1 MNNDLFLMACKV
13 LGGIGIFL
21 LGMRNLSDGL
31 QTVAGNRLRKL
42 IGMATPN
49 RFMAIG
55 VGTFVTCII
64 QSSTV
69 CTVMTV
75 GFVNAGLMGLRQAIG
90 IIIGANIGTT
100 LTGWMLAI
108 SIDMYGL
115 LLLGLAAFIYL
126 FAKNEKIR
134 YIAMVAM
141 GIGMVFAGLWLMKD
155 GFRPIRSNPEYLEWF
170 TRFSATTYLG
180 LMKCVLVGCIVTL
193 VVQSSTATI
202 GITMGLAATGVI
214 PFQTAAALVIG
225 ENLGTVFTAYLASIG
240 GTTNARRAALAHII
254 FNIIGAVWIT
264 SVFNLFFLK
273 IIGSVIGN
281 DPNIVTVDGTE
292 YSCFQ
297 SATDAVTITDKSVV
311 VFPYMM
317 TAIAAVHTVYNI
329 LNTIL
334 FLPFTRL
341 FAASLEKIVKDKP
354 AKAQPQ
360 HTKLSK
366 LMLDSPMVAIEQS
379 RKEIVY
385 MGKVDCDMFD
395 MLRANLAAEEIDEDQ
410 VKKLFKKEDKLDAM
424 QTEITAFLTSLLSG
438 QVPRSLGEEAQK
450 QIRLADEFETISD
463 YMTAQ
468 LKLYLRIRNA
478 GLTIPD
484 VMRDELL
491 DLHDAVS
498 EFFALVNR
506 AYSEKSIQ
514 IIAGANAQGDII
526 TQKVR
531 DLRGR
536 HVARLAEIPLDPLI
550 STTFPD
556 MLVSYRR
563 VKEHVV
569 NIAEVMVGKGGY
581 AGQLPQGQAKE
592 LSLHSTV

>member
-1 MNNDLFLMACKV
+1 MNGDLLLMICKV
-13 LGGIGIFL
+13 FGGIGIFL

-75 GFVNAGLMGLRQAIG
+75 GFVNAGLMGLHQAIG

-108 SIDMYGL
+108 SIDMWGL
-115 LLLGLAAFIYL
+115 LLMGGAAFVYL
-126 FAKNEKIR
+126 FSKNEKVR
-134 YIAMVAM
+134 YTAMVAM
-141 GIGMVFAGLWLMKD
+141 GIGMVFTGLWLMKD
-155 GFRPIRSNPEYLEWF
+155 GFKPIREIPEYLEWF
-170 TRFSATTYLG
+170 SRFSAASYLG

-214 PFQTAAALVIG
+214 PFETAAALVVG
-225 ENLGTVFTAYLASIG
+225 ENLGTTFTAYLASIG
-240 GTTNARRAALAHII
+240 GTTNAQRAAFGHIF
-254 FNIIGAVWIT
+254 FNVIGVIWIT
-264 SVFNLFFLK
+264 SAFHLFFLK
-273 IIGSVIGN
+273 MISFFIGN
-281 DPNIVTVDGTE
+281 DPNIITVGGVE
-292 YSCFQ
+292 YSSFQ
-297 SATDAVTITDKSVV
+297 LARDAGVVTKDSAV

-317 TAIAAVHTVYNI
+317 TAIAAVHTGYNV

-341 FAASLEKIVKDKP
+341 FAAVLTKVVEDKP
-354 AKAQPQ
+354 AKERPQ

-366 LMLDSPMVAIEQS
+366 FMLDSPMVAIAQS
-379 RKEIVY
+379 RKEVVY
-385 MGKVDCDMFD
+385 MGKVDHNMFE
-395 MLRANLAAEEIDEDQ
+395 MLKTILASGEVNEDLVKEIMER
-410 VKKLFKKEDKLDAM
+410 ENKLDEM
-424 QTEITAFLTSLLSG
+424 QMEITAFLTVLLTG
-438 QVPRSLGEEAQK
+438 QVPPSLSEEAQK
-450 QIRLADEFETISD
+450 QIRIADEFETVSD
-463 YMTAQ
+463 YLTAQ

-478 GLTIPD
+478 GIMIPD
-484 VMRDELL
+484 VMRGELL
-491 DLHDAVS
+491 SLHDAVS
-498 EFFALVNR
+498 DYFDMVNH
-506 AYSEKSIQ
+506 AYSAKDILVV
-514 IIAGANAQGDII
+514 AGANTQAEAI
-526 TQKVR
+526 TQKIR
-531 DLRGR
+531 ELRGGF
-536 HVARLAEIPLDPLI
+536 VARLAETPVDPLL

-556 MLVSYRR
+556 MLVGYRR
-563 VKEHVV
+563 IKEHAL

-581 AGQLPQGQAKE
+581 AGKLPQG
-592 LSLHSTV
+592 

>member
-90 IIIGANIGTT
+90 IIMGANIGTT

-115 LLLGLAAFIYL
+115 LLLGIAAFVYL
-126 FAKNEKIR
+126 FAKNEKVR

-155 GFRPIRSNPEYLEWF
+155 GFKPIRANPEYLEWF

-214 PFQTAAALVIG
+214 PFETAAALVIG
-225 ENLGTVFTAYLASIG
+225 ENLGTTFTAYLASIG

-254 FNIIGAVWIT
+254 FNIIGAIWIT
-264 SVFNLFFLK
+264 TAFNLFFLK
-273 IIGSVIGN
+273 VIVAVMGN
-281 DPNIVTVDGTE
+281 DPNT
-292 YSCFQ
+292 
-297 SATDAVTITDKSVV
+297 VTIVNGEETYP
-311 VFPYMM
+311 FIMA
-317 TAIAAVHTVYNI
+317 AIAAVHTGYNI

-334 FLPFTRL
+334 FLPFTRV
-341 FAASLEKIVKDKP
+341 FASFLEKIVKDKP
-354 AKAQPQ
+354 AKTQPQ
-360 HTKLSK
+360 HTKLSN

-395 MLRANLAAEEIDEDQ
+395 MLKTALASEEVDEDL

-424 QTEITAFLTSLLSG
+424 QTEITAFLTSLLSSG
-438 QVPRSLGEEAQK
+438 QIPRSLSEEAQK

-478 GLTIPD
+478 SLTIPD
-484 VMRDELL
+484 VMRDELI

-506 AYSEKSIQ
+506 AYREKNTQ
-514 IIAGANAQGDII
+514 IIAGANVQGEEI

-531 DLRGR
+531 GLRGG
-536 HVARLAEIPLDPLI
+536 HVARLAEIQLDPLLC
-550 STTFPD
+550 TTFPD

-563 VKEHVV
+563 VKEHIV

-581 AGQLPQGQAKE
+581 AGQLPQQAQAKE
-592 LSLHSTV
+592 AAPQSTV

>member
-1 MNNDLFLMACKV
+1 MACKV

-21 LGMRNLSDGL
+21 LGMRHLSDGL

-42 IGMATPN
+42 IGAATPN

-90 IIIGANIGTT
+90 IIMGANIGTT
-100 LTGWMLAI
+100 LTGWMLAV

-115 LLLGLAAFIYL
+115 LLLGIAAFVYL
-126 FAKNEKIR
+126 FGKNEKVR

-214 PFQTAAALVIG
+214 PFETAAALVIG

-240 GTTNARRAALAHII
+240 GTTNARRAALAHIV
-254 FNIIGAVWIT
+254 FNIIGAIWIT

-273 IIGSVIGN
+273 TIVAVIGN
-281 DPNIVTVDGTE
+281 DPNTVAIVNGEET
-292 YSCFQ
+292 YPFIM
-297 SATDAVTITDKSVV
+297 A
-311 VFPYMM
+311 
-317 TAIAAVHTVYNI
+317 AIAAVHTGYNI
-329 LNTIL
+329 LNTLL

-341 FAASLEKIVKDKP
+341 FAASLEKLVKDKP
-354 AKAQPQ
+354 AKMQPQ
-360 HTKLSK
+360 HTKLSN
-366 LMLDSPMVAIEQS
+366 LMLDSPMVAMEQA
-379 RKEIVY
+379 RKEIIY

-395 MLRANLAAEEIDEDQ
+395 MLKSILAAEEVDEDA
-410 VKKLFKKEDKLDAM
+410 VKKLFKKENKLDAM
-424 QTEITAFLTSLLSG
+424 QTEITAFLTTLLSK
-438 QVPRSLGEEAQK
+438 QLPRSLSEEAQK

-478 GLTIPD
+478 DLKIPG
-484 VMRDELL
+484 VMRDELIE
-491 DLHDAVS
+491 LHSVVS

-506 AYSEKSIQ
+506 AYSEKNTLILT
-514 IIAGANAQGDII
+514 GADVKGETI
-526 TQKVR
+526 TQKIR
-531 DLRGR
+531 GLRGG
-536 HVARLAEIPLDPLI
+536 HVARLAEMPLDPLL

-563 VKEHVV
+563 VKEHIV

-581 AGQLPQGQAKE
+581 AGQLPQQNQTKE
-592 LSLHSTV
+592 VTPQSAV

>member
-21 LGMRNLSDGL
+21 LGMRNLSEGL

-42 IGMATPN
+42 IGAATPN

-75 GFVNAGLMGLRQAIG
+75 GFVNAGLMGLHQAIG

-115 LLLGLAAFIYL
+115 LLLGIAAFVYL
-126 FAKNEKIR
+126 FAKNEKMR

-155 GFRPIRSNPEYLEWF
+155 GFKPIRSNPEYLEWF
-170 TRFSATTYLG
+170 TRFSAVNYAG

-214 PFQTAAALVIG
+214 PFETAAALVVG
-225 ENLGTVFTAYLASIG
+225 ENLGTTFTAYLASIG
-240 GTTNARRAALAHII
+240 GTNNARRSAFAHIV
-254 FNIIGAVWIT
+254 FNVVGVIWIT
-264 SVFNLFFLK
+264 SVFHLFFLRVITS
-273 IIGSVIGN
+273 IIGH
-281 DPNIVTVDGTE
+281 DPNIVIVDGIQYGGLHLAGTVTE
-292 YSCFQ
+292 
-297 SATDAVTITDKSVV
+297 KSVV

-317 TAIAAVHTVYNI
+317 AAIAAVHTGYNI

-341 FAASLEKIVKDKP
+341 FARSLEKIVKDKP

-360 HTKLSK
+360 HTKLSN

-379 RKEIVY
+379 RKEINY
-385 MGKVDCDMFD
+385 MGKVDSDMFD
-395 MLRANLAAEEIDEDQ
+395 MLRTILAAEEVNEDE

-424 QTEITAFLTSLLSG
+424 QTEITAFLTTLLSN
-438 QVPRSLGEEAQK
+438 QVPRSLSEDAQK

-463 YMTAQ
+463 YMTAL
-468 LKLYLRIRNA
+468 LKIYLRIRNA
-478 GLTIPD
+478 GLTIPN
-484 VMRDELL
+484 VMRDELIE
-491 DLHDAVS
+491 LHDVIS

-506 AYSEKSIQ
+506 AYTEKNIQ
-514 IIAGANAQGDII
+514 ILAGANEQGEAI
-526 TQKVR
+526 TQKIR
-531 DLRGR
+531 GLRGG
-536 HVARLAEIPLDPLI
+536 HVARLAEMPLDPLL

-563 VKEHVV
+563 VKEHIV

-581 AGQLPQGQAKE
+581 AGQLPKGQAKE
-592 LSLHSTV
+592 LSPQSTV